1 MPQLS
6 SSIAIITAFAREM
19 KLVNGTGAVSDSNI
33 EADKLQEESKLSRES
48 PLPSARERSVSRW

>member
-1 MPQLS
+1 
-6 SSIAIITAFAREM
+6 M